1 MEEESRITQIPL
13 EVNQIALPPTSPG
26 GQKGLAEAAT
36 ANELARPHT
45 HSAGVAADAADAA
58 DDDDRQTAAASARG
72 ESPPNSAD
80 EGT

>member
-1 MEEESRITQIPL
+1 M
-13 EVNQIALPPTSPG
+13 
-26 GQKGLAEAAT
+26 AEAAT

-45 HSAGVAADAADAA
+45 HSAGVAAD
-58 DDDDRQTAAASARG
+58 DDDRQTAAAAARG

>member
-1 MEEESRITQIPL
+1 M
-13 EVNQIALPPTSPG
+13 
-26 GQKGLAEAAT
+26 AEAAT

-45 HSAGVAADAADAA
+45 HSAGVAADAAD
-58 DDDDRQTAAASARG
+58 DDDRQTAAAAARG

>member
-1 MEEESRITQIPL
+1 M
-13 EVNQIALPPTSPG
+13 
-26 GQKGLAEAAT
+26 AEAAT

-58 DDDDRQTAAASARG
+58 DDDDRQTAAAAARG